1 VSKSLN
7 NDVEAEV
14 DLLVDFVNTHDLDE
28 ETDSIAEP
36 DQLAAWVAEQ
46 TGELIATPDEEDV
59 ARVHALRESLR
70 ALLRAHNGGE
80 LDDERLAP
88 LREAA
93 ERSRYRTTFSAAGE
107 LEITPARSDLTG
119 FEARLLLAIERLQS
133 QGAWP
138 RLKAC
143 TDEGCQWAFYDATR
157 NRSRTWCSM
166 EECGNREKTRRYRE
180 RKGSVEAKPEAG
192 DKLRE
197 KEVR

>member
-1 VSKSLN
+1 VSSQLN

-14 DLLVDFVNTHDLDE
+14 DLLVDFINTHDLEE

-36 DQLAAWVAEQ
+36 DRLAAWVAGQ
-46 TGELIATPDEEDV
+46 TGELIPTPDEEDV
-59 ARVHALRESLR
+59 ARVQALRESLR
-70 ALLRAHNGGE
+70 ALLHTHNGGE
-80 LDDERLAP
+80 LDDKRLAP
-88 LREAA
+88 LRDAA
-93 ERSRYRTTFSAAGE
+93 ERSRYRTTFSAGGE
-107 LEITPARSDLTG
+107 LEIAPARAGLTG

-143 TDEGCQWAFYDATR
+143 TDGGCQWAFYDATR

-180 RKGSVEAKPEAG
+180 RKSSG
-192 DKLRE
+192 
-197 KEVR
+197 